1 MDNLH
6 SRVFYTL
13 FEKEGLTPHVVSQ
26 FQSLIWR
33 YYREHGRTFPWR
45 ETDNPYH
52 ILVSEIM
59 LQQTQTSR
67 VASKYSE
74 FVSTFPDFFAL
85 AKASL
90 RDILLVWQG
99 LGYNRRALALQRT
112 AQEVVAQFDGQLP
125 SGPEVLQ
132 QFQGIGQ
139 YTAAAVAAIAFNKP
153 TVFLET
159 NIRTV
164 FLHHFFEKSEKITD
178 RNIFPLV
185 KATLVKENPREWY
198 YALFDYGAML
208 KRKRKAIA
216 KITRHRQSPFR
227 GSDREMRGRILQLVL
242 ARESIAEQ
250 ELAGLLKENNGRL
263 RRIMTQIQEEGFID
277 IVDGLI
283 RIK

>member
-1 MDNLH
+1 MDKQSVRQVH
-6 SRVFYTL
+6 TL

-26 FQSLIWR
+26 FQSLIR
-33 YYREHGRTFPWR
+33 QHYREHGRTFPWR

-67 VASKYSE
+67 VVSKYRE
-74 FVSTFPDFFAL
+74 FVSTFPDFFAI
-85 AKASL
+85 ARAPL
-90 RDILLVWQG
+90 RDVLLVWQG
-99 LGYNRRALALQRT
+99 LGYNRRALALQRI

-125 SGPEVLQ
+125 ADPEVLRK
-132 QFQGIGQ
+132 FPGIGQ
-139 YTAAAVAAIAFNKP
+139 YTAAAIAAIAFNTP

-208 KRKRKAIA
+208 KRERKAIA
-216 KITRHRQSPFR
+216 RITRHRQSPFR
-227 GSDREMRGRILQLVL
+227 GSNREMRGQIVRLLL
-242 ARESIAEQ
+242 TRESIAEQ
-250 ELAGLLKENNGRL
+250 ELAGFLKENNGRV
-263 RRIMTQIQEEGFID
+263 RRIITQMQEEGFID

>member
-1 MDNLH
+1 MGKQSVRQFH
-6 SRVFYTL
+6 TL

-26 FQSLIWR
+26 FQSIIWQH
-33 YYREHGRTFPWR
+33 YHDHGRTFPWR

-52 ILVSEIM
+52 VLVSEIM

-67 VASKYSE
+67 VVSKYSE
-74 FVSTFPDFFAL
+74 FISTFPDFFAL
-85 AKASL
+85 ARAPL
-90 RDILLVWQG
+90 REILFVWQG

-112 AQEVVAQFDGQLP
+112 AQEIVGHFDGQLP
-125 SGPEVLQ
+125 SDPEVLQ

-139 YTAAAVAAIAFNKP
+139 YTAAAVVAIAFNKP

-198 YALFDYGAML
+198 YALFDHGAML
-208 KRKRKAIA
+208 KRERTAIA
-216 KITRHRQSPFR
+216 GITRHRQSPFR

-250 ELAGLLKENNGRL
+250 ELAGFLNEKSERV
-263 RRIMTQIQEEGFID
+263 RKIITQMQEEGFID

>member
-1 MDNLH
+1 MDKQSVRQVH
-6 SRVFYTL
+6 TL

-26 FQSLIWR
+26 FQSLIR
-33 YYREHGRTFPWR
+33 QHYREHGRTFPWR

-67 VASKYSE
+67 VVSKYHE
-74 FVSTFPDFFAL
+74 FVSTFPDFFAI
-85 AKASL
+85 ARAPL
-90 RDILLVWQG
+90 RDVLLVWQG
-99 LGYNRRALALQRT
+99 LGYNRRALALQRI

-125 SGPEVLQ
+125 ADPEVLRK
-132 QFQGIGQ
+132 FPGIGQ
-139 YTAAAVAAIAFNKP
+139 YTAAAIAAIAFNTP

-208 KRKRKAIA
+208 KRERKAIA
-216 KITRHRQSPFR
+216 RITRHRQSPFR
-227 GSDREMRGRILQLVL
+227 GSNREMRGQIVRLLL
-242 ARESIAEQ
+242 TRESIAEQ
-250 ELAGLLKENNGRL
+250 ELAGFLKENNGRV
-263 RRIMTQIQEEGFID
+263 RRIITQMQEEGFID

>member
-1 MDNLH
+1 
-6 SRVFYTL
+6 VFYTL
-13 FEKEGLTPHVVSQ
+13 FKKEGLTPHVVSQ
-26 FQSLIWR
+26 FQNIIWQH
-33 YYREHGRTFPWR
+33 YREHRRTFPWR
-45 ETDNPYH
+45 ETNNSYH

-67 VASKYSE
+67 VSSKYSE

-85 AKASL
+85 ARAPL

-125 SGPEVLQ
+125 DNPEVLRK
-132 QFQGIGQ
+132 FPGIGQ
-139 YTAAAVAAIAFNKP
+139 YTAAAIGAIAFNKP

-164 FLHHFFEKSEKITD
+164 FLHYFFKKSEKITD
-178 RNIFPLV
+178 RNIYPLV

-198 YALFDYGAML
+198 YALFDHGAML

-216 KITRHRQSPFR
+216 GITQHRQSPFR
-227 GSDREMRGRILQLVL
+227 GSDREMRGQILRLVL

-250 ELAGLLKENNGRL
+250 ELASLLKENNGRV
-263 RRIMTQIQEEGFID
+263 RRIMTQMQEEGFID

>member
-1 MDNLH
+1 MLSPNFKVLSGNITTSMGVH
-6 SRVFYTL
+6 FLGGKQT
-13 FEKEGLTPHVVSQ
+13 TPTTY
-26 FQSLIWR
+26 W
-33 YYREHGRTFPWR
+33 YRK
-45 ETDNPYH
+45 
-52 ILVSEIM
+52 IM

-67 VASKYSE
+67 VVSKYSE
-74 FVSTFPDFFAL
+74 FISTFPDFFAL
-85 AKASL
+85 AKAPL
-90 RDILLVWQG
+90 RDVLLVWQG

-112 AQEVVAQFDGQLP
+112 AQEIVAHFDGQLP

-132 QFQGIGQ
+132 QFRGIGQ

-216 KITRHRQSPFR
+216 RITRHRQSPFR
-227 GSDREMRGRILQLVL
+227 GSNREMRGQIVRILLN
-242 ARESIAEQ
+242 RESITEQ
-250 ELAGLLKENNGRL
+250 ELAAFLNEKNGRV
-263 RRIMTQIQEEGFID
+263 RKIITEMQEESFID
-277 IVDGLI
+277 CM
-283 RIK
+283 